1 MMGWLDLLILFF
13 CCIIEV
19 FLLYDY
25 FYNFFE
31 IKIKRKHIKI
41 VCAGTIGTIFFVNM
55 LQSNML
61 NLILVPIVLW
71 FFVTVLFD
79 SKVGIRFVYF
89 IMAYIVMIGVEFLYI
104 VLSNTTTALLA
115 KTGLIPVSEYLWQ
128 LLLIKFLNYIVF
140 IVLKQMAT
148 KSKSGITNKL
158 FLIYLCVPVSTL
170 GTMLTV
176 FYSGI
181 DVGSNVVLKILM
193 TLFFVCM
200 IAGNMILFY
209 AFQKYTENLNENSKQ
224 QLELLYQRSEVERLT
239 KIAEWNDNYNEIV
252 HNTAH
257 YLKVIGQLAF
267 EGKNDEICKVVDKLN
282 GKLNREEI
290 SEYCNHKM
298 LNIILSEYSIKA
310 ESVGVVF
317 DAYVEPGCILNHIQD
332 VDLITMLGN
341 LLDNAVLAASKKE
354 KDTSVVVRIFMQ
366 KEGKLCV
373 IKVVNDFVEKIQEV
387 KGRLIST
394 KKEAGMHGIGLVSIS
409 KIAEQNNGYLEHY
422 IIDGKFNAVVVLAV

>member
-267 EGKNDEICKVVDKLN
+267 GGKNDEICKVVDKLN

>member
-158 FLIYLCVPVSTL
+158 FLIYLCVPVSIL

>member
-1 MMGWLDLLILFF
+1 MGWLDLLILFF

-252 HNTAH
+252 HNTVH

>member
-1 MMGWLDLLILFF
+1 MGWLDLLILFF

>member
-148 KSKSGITNKL
+148 KSKSRITNKL

-224 QLELLYQRSEVERLT
+224 QLVLLYQRSEVERLT

>member
-1 MMGWLDLLILFF
+1 MMGGLDLLILFF

-25 FYNFFE
+25 FHNFFE
-31 IKIKRKHIKI
+31 PKIKRKYIKI
-41 VCAGTIGTIFFVNM
+41 VCVGTIGAIFLINM

-71 FFVTVLFD
+71 LFVTVLFD
-79 SKVGIRFVYF
+79 SKLGIRFVYF

-104 VLSNTTTALLA
+104 VLSNTTAELLE

-148 KSKSGITNKL
+148 KSKSRMTNKL

-200 IAGNMILFY
+200 IAGNMVLFY
-209 AFQKYTENLNENSKQ
+209 AFQKYTENLSETSKQ

-239 KIAEWNDNYNEIV
+239 KIAEWHDNYNEIV
-252 HNTAH
+252 HNTSH

-267 EGKNDEICKVVDKLN
+267 ERKNDEICKVVDKLN

-290 SEYCNHKM
+290 CEYSNHKM
-298 LNIILSEYSIKA
+298 LNIILSEYAIKA
-310 ESVGVVF
+310 EDVGVDY
-317 DAYVEPGCILNHIQD
+317 DAYVEPGCILNYIQD

-341 LLDNAVLAASKKE
+341 LLDNAILAASKKE
-354 KDTSVVVRIFMQ
+354 KAASVVVRIFMQ
-366 KEGKLCV
+366 KGGKLCV
-373 IKVVNDFVEKIQEV
+373 IKVVNDFVEELKEV
-387 KGRLIST
+387 RGKLIST
-394 KKEAGMHGIGLVSIS
+394 KKETGVHGIGLSSVS
-409 KIAEQNNGYLEHY
+409 KIAEQYNGYLDYYVVDE
-422 IIDGKFNAVVVLAV
+422 KFNAVVVLAV

>member
-181 DVGSNVVLKILM
+181 DVGSNVFLKILM